1 MRKILVMAS
10 ACLLFAACGNS
21 DSAKAPEKTKATVTD
36 THNAA
41 NSLDYLGTYVGIF
54 PAADGPGIATTL
66 TLKADST
73 FTLRSVY
80 IDRDSA
86 FDDKGCY
93 SLEGNLITL
102 KTQDG
107 ENQYYKVEEKRLR
120 RLDTNKQEITGAL
133 ADNYILTKE

>member
-1 MRKILVMAS
+1 MKKILVMAS
-10 ACLLFAACGNS
+10 ACLLFSACGSS
-21 DSAKAPEKTKATVTD
+21 DSGKAPESTKTNIVDA
-36 THNAA
+36 HNAS
-41 NSLDYLGTYVGIF
+41 NSLDYLGTYVGTF

-86 FDDKGCY
+86 FDDKGSY
-93 SLEGNLITL
+93 SLEGNLLTL

-107 ENQYYKVEEKRLR
+107 ESQYYKVEENRLR
-120 RLDTNKQEITGAL
+120 RLDMDKQEITGAL

>member
-10 ACLLFAACGNS
+10 ACLLFSACGSS
-21 DSAKAPEKTKATVTD
+21 DSAKAPETKATIAD

-41 NSLDYLGTYVGIF
+41 NSLDYLGTYVGTF

-80 IDRDSA
+80 IDRDSE
-86 FDDKGCY
+86 FDDKGSY

-107 ENQYYKVEEKRLR
+107 ENQYYKVEENRLR

>member
-1 MRKILVMAS
+1 MKKILVMAS
-10 ACLLFAACGNS
+10 ACLLFSACGSS
-21 DSAKAPEKTKATVTD
+21 DSSKAPESAKTNITD

-41 NSLDYLGTYVGIF
+41 NSLDYLGTYVGTL

-73 FTLRSVY
+73 FTLRLVY

-86 FDDKGCY
+86 FDDKGPY
-93 SLEGNLITL
+93 TLEGNLLTL

-107 ENQYYKVEEKRLR
+107 ESQYYKVEENRLR
-120 RLDTNKQEITGAL
+120 RLDMDKQEITGAL
-133 ADNYILTKE
+133 ADNYILAKE